1 MIIPDGDVLVKLFLV
16 SSITIRFGAEPPLN
30 ADNIICSIEFR
41 RELRQY
47 LAVELHELM

>member
-1 MIIPDGDVLVKLFLV
+1 MIIPDADVLVKLFLV
-16 SSITIRFGAEPPLN
+16 PSITILIGDLTSLYI
-30 ADNIICSIEFR
+30 DNIICLIEFR